1 MRDQCAPRRGLVRLR
16 LSMLLSHGVNSHVEM
31 ACAITLAGFDALK
44 VHMTDL
50 QTGRARLA
58 DFSCGVASQPVHG

>member
-1 MRDQCAPRRGLVRLR
+1 M
-16 LSMLLSHGVNSHVEM
+16 SMLLSHGVNSHVEM
-31 ACAITLAGFDALK
+31 ACAITLAGFEALK

>member
-1 MRDQCAPRRGLVRLR
+1 MKQLASATCRARCAISVRR
-16 LSMLLSHGVNSHVEM
+16 VEM
-31 ACAITLAGFDALK
+31 ACAITLAGFEALK

-58 DFSCGVASQPVHG
+58 DFCCGVASQPVHG